1 MLVAFA
7 QFFVDERDGFLA
19 QVAAD
24 DLVEFREEHHP
35 AALFDGIHLR
45 ADLGS
50 NAHLAQGGKDHLGV
64 SIGFFVRFQ
73 QGGDLFGQSAQGLVL
88 RAYGD
93 LLFRGGR
100 RRGVL
105 AGQEFFHG
113 RGVGVQ
119 GGDVAGGRLAEKAGD
134 AGGSS
139 GQDLVRAEF
148 LIDDP
153 ASLLA
158 YFGYFFLDIGQV
170 AQQAAAQRQ
179 VVAYFFVGQFLQSFV
194 GGFFLSHPRPGKE
207 QGGDVPAVAVVH
219 VVQHEVQEHFGK
231 FSVAAGA

>member
-1 MLVAFA
+1 MPARNFSTAEALGSRA
-7 QFFVDERDGFLA
+7 ETL
-19 QVAAD
+19 
-24 DLVEFREEHHP
+24 P
-35 AALFDGIHLR
+35 AAALR
-45 ADLGS
+45 
-50 NAHLAQGGKDHLGV
+50 K
-64 SIGFFVRFQ
+64 
-73 QGGDLFGQSAQGLVL
+73 
-88 RAYGD
+88 
-93 LLFRGGR
+93 
-100 RRGVL
+100 
-105 AGQEFFHG
+105 
-113 RGVGVQ
+113 
-119 GGDVAGGRLAEKAGD
+119 KAGD

-170 AQQAAAQRQ
+170 AQQASAQRQ